1 MAKHTGTPTIWKH
14 AKKIAQVF
22 GDLGGTD
29 LASALSEN
37 FRVAVVALSIAVQEI
52 KAADDY
58 PLQID
63 RTLPAGPEDTIGP

>member
-1 MAKHTGTPTIWKH
+1 MAKRTGTPTIWRH
-14 AKKIAQVF
+14 AEKIASVF
-22 GDLGGTD
+22 QKLGGND

-37 FRVAVVALSIAVQEI
+37 FRVAVVALTIAVQEI

-63 RTLPAGPEDTIGP
+63 RTNPKGPEDL